1 MPETAQT
8 NPDMYVDYRGE
19 AGRLFGIA
27 FGTAILTVLTLGIYR
42 FWMKT
47 KLRRYYWA
55 SIQPGGIP
63 LEYTG
68 TGLEKLLGF
77 LIAVVILAVYLG
89 IFNLLLSFVGLAFF
103 QGNPLALNLSFLAVI
118 PLIYFARYRARGYIL
133 SRTRWRG
140 LRFGLEPDAWKYTLN
155 AIGHTLLTIVTL
167 GVLFPRQRFK
177 MEKFVTDRTW
187 YGNLQMRQDG
197 NWTMNLKPWLI
208 VMAMLVLT
216 VGAYA
221 ALIFSAATAAT
232 QNANMGVVGSL
243 FFMVFAGYLLAGFA
257 YIYFSVVS
265 FRNMANHKVMG
276 EAIRFTSS
284 IRTGKVTGIYV
295 LGGLAMG
302 LAASLIVFVVMG
314 AVGAIVAAMALP
326 GWSFET
332 MNNRTL
338 PKGSEWFVFGLLA
351 AGYLAILLMIGA
363 LSQVF
368 IFQPILRH
376 YASELVAHNLGEL
389 ESASQRPHDS
399 SIDAGG
405 FADALDVGAAI

>member
-1 MPETAQT
+1 MGEISQP
-8 NPDMYVDYRGE
+8 NPDMAVDYRGA

-27 FGTAILTVLTLGIYR
+27 FGSAILTLLTLGIYR
-42 FWMKT
+42 FWMKA

-89 IFNLLLSFVGLAFF
+89 IFNLGLSFVGLAFF
-103 QGNPLALNLSFLAVI
+103 QGNPLALNLSFLAVV
-118 PLIYFARYRARGYIL
+118 PLIYYARYRSRAYIL

-140 LRFGLEPDAWKYTLN
+140 LRFGLEPDAWRYTLS

-187 YGNLQMRQDG
+187 YGSLRMRQDG
-197 NWTMNLKPWLI
+197 KWTMNLKPWLLVI
-208 VMAMLVLT
+208 AMLIVT
-216 VGAYA
+216 AGAYGL
-221 ALIFSAATAAT
+221 LIARMIAMGR
-232 QNANMGVVGSL
+232 QMANPGQIFL
-243 FFMVFAGYLLAGFA
+243 LTLLVFTGYLLAGFA

-265 FRNMANHKVMG
+265 FRNMANHKVLG
-276 EAIRFTSS
+276 ESIRFTSK

-295 LGGLAMG
+295 LGGLGIGFSTVIIAMIVTV
-302 LAASLIVFVVMG
+302 AASLVIYGLDLPLQAFDMANVQDLST
-314 AVGAIVAAMALP
+314 AAQWTA
-326 GWSFET
+326 
-332 MNNRTL
+332 
-338 PKGSEWFVFGLLA
+338 FGILG
-351 AGYLAILLMIGA
+351 AGYLVVLLLVGVLA
-363 LSQVF
+363 QVF

-376 YASELVAHNLGEL
+376 YATELVVHNLAEL
-389 ESASQRPHDS
+389 ETAAQRAHDS
-399 SIDAGG
+399 SVDAGG
-405 FADALDVGAAI
+405 FADALDVGAAM

>member
-1 MPETAQT
+1 MNDLSQPNPEMQ
-8 NPDMYVDYRGE
+8 VDYCGE
-19 AGRLFGIA
+19 AGGLFGLA
-27 FGTAILTVLTLGIYR
+27 FTSALLTVLTLGIYR

-68 TGLEKLLGF
+68 TGMEKLLGF

-89 IFNLLLSFVGLAFF
+89 IFNLAVSFIGLAVF
-103 QGNPLALNLSFLAVI
+103 QGNPLALNLTVLAAI
-118 PLIYFARYRARGYIL
+118 PLIYYARYRSRGYIL

-167 GVLFPRQRFK
+167 GVLFPRQRFN

-197 NWTMNLKPWLI
+197 KWTMNMKAWLVVLAGLAFAVVTYAILIVKIIAATNNGSQPEGMGWLI
-208 VMAMLVLT
+208 F
-216 VGAYA
+216 
-221 ALIFSAATAAT
+221 LIFS
-232 QNANMGVVGSL
+232 S
-243 FFMVFAGYLLAGFA
+243 YLVAGFA
-257 YIYFSVVS
+257 YVYFSVVS
-265 FRNMANHKVMG
+265 FRNMANNKVLG
-276 EAIRFTSS
+276 ENIRFTSK

-295 LGGLAMG
+295 LGGIGITICAMIIG
-302 LAASLIVFVVMG
+302 LIVFG
-314 AVGAIVAAMALP
+314 VAAGIVYGLDLPMQEFGRNGGGLNTSAQWAALAI
-326 GWSFET
+326 
-332 MNNRTL
+332 
-338 PKGSEWFVFGLLA
+338 FGI
-351 AGYLAILLMIGA
+351 GYLVLLLLVGVLA
-363 LSQVF
+363 QVF

-376 YASELVAHNLGEL
+376 YATELVLRDLGEL
-389 ESASQRPHDS
+389 ETASQRPQDS
-399 SIDAGG
+399 SVDAGG